1 MLKKLISILSES
13 ERRQLGKLVP
23 MVIVMALLE
32 TAGVASI
39 VPFLGLLSD
48 EHALTRSA
56 FLSQAYALFSF
67 SSREQFFF
75 AVGLSVLGVFLTSN
89 VWSALTTW
97 RLISFTNMRAHAL
110 SVRLLESYLH
120 RPWAFFLKNNTADLG
135 KNILSEVHTV
145 VTGIL
150 GQFVNLSA
158 RVVVIGAILSLL
170 IVIDPVMAFGV
181 FIVFGGV
188 YGVIYYSL
196 RRRATL
202 RGRERVS
209 LNQAQYKIAQEALA
223 GAKELKLYGLENVAV
238 EAFSRVSYRFA
249 RLAANNAVSVQL
261 PRFAIETVAFGGV
274 LVMVLMWL
282 RGGQPLEQLLPVLGL
297 YAFAAYR
304 MLPSLQTAFAS
315 FNSLRFNLGS
325 LDVLVADLQQS
336 ADIQLGSPEPTPP
349 APFRRHIR
357 LQNVSFRYETA
368 TRQTLD
374 TIFFEQRPREW
385 VAFVGSTGAG
395 KTTIVDV
402 LLAVL
407 EPDTGCIFVD
417 DEELAD
423 AISRVAWQRNC
434 AYVPQSI
441 FLVDDTVLHNIAFGV
456 PPGEVNRDRATWA
469 ATIAQLH
476 DFIERELPKGYDTV
490 VGERGMRLSGGQRQ
504 RIGIARALYRN
515 PKYLVLDE
523 ATSALDNT
531 TEARFFAAL
540 RSELSDVAVV
550 SIAHR
555 LSTTRTFDRIIM
567 MDNGRIVDAGNYET
581 LRARYPEFWGKTES

>member
-1 MLKKLISILSES
+1 MLKKLISILSAS

-48 EHALTRSA
+48 ENALTRSA
-56 FLSQAYALFSF
+56 FLSKAYTLFSF

-188 YGVIYYSL
+188 YGTIYYSL

-209 LNQAQYKIAQEALA
+209 LNQVQYKIAQEALA
-223 GAKELKLYGLENVAV
+223 GAKELKLYGLESVAV

-336 ADIQLGSPEPTPP
+336 ADIQLGSPEHTPP

-374 TIFFEQRPREW
+374 AISFEQRPGEW

-407 EPDTGCIFVD
+407 EPDAGCVFVD
-417 DEELAD
+417 DKKLTEE
-423 AISRVAWQRNC
+423 ISRAAWQRNC

-456 PPGEVNRDRATWA
+456 PSEEVNRDRATWA
-469 ATIAQLH
+469 ATIAQLQ

-540 RSELSDVAVV
+540 RSELSGIAVV

-567 MDNGRIVDAGNYET
+567 MDNGRIVDAGNYGT
-581 LRARYPEFWGKTES
+581 LRAKYPEFWGKTES

>member
-1 MLKKLISILSES
+1 MLKKLISILSAS

-120 RPWAFFLKNNTADLG
+120 RPWAFFLKNNTAELG

-170 IVIDPVMAFGV
+170 VVIDPVMAFGV

-188 YGVIYYSL
+188 YGIIYYSL

-336 ADIQLGSPEPTPP
+336 ADIQLGSTEPTPP

-374 TIFFEQRPREW
+374 AISFEQRPGEW

-407 EPDTGCIFVD
+407 EPDTGCVFVD

-581 LRARYPEFWGKTES
+581 LRARYPEFWGKTEL